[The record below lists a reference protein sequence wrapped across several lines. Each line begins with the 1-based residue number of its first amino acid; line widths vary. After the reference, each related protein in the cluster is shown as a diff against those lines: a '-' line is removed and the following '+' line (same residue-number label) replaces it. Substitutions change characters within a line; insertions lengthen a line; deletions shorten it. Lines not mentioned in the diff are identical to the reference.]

1 MKPVAPF
8 RRFKQGLMQVVRVCV
23 SLHTVFQPR
32 ETGRPEPPRFRGL
45 ENRGCFHSAARASVA
60 FLAPIQATTP
70 NPILLI
76 MSAML

>member
-1 MKPVAPF
+1 MKITAESEFAPLARGPVGIQHPLGDEAAEATSP
-8 RRFKQGLMQVVRVCV
+8 QGV
-23 SLHTVFQPR
+23 
-32 ETGRPEPPRFRGL
+32 GEP
-45 ENRGCFHSAARASVA
+45 CWFHSAAAMASVA

>member
-1 MKPVAPF
+1 MESVAQPLLLS
-8 RRFKQGLMQVVRVCV
+8 GDCTC
-23 SLHTVFQPR
+23 SDPR
-32 ETGRPEPPRFRGL
+32 ETRRPEPPRFRGVG
-45 ENRGCFHSAARASVA
+45 EPCWIHSAAAMASVA